1 MIIQVKFLRS
11 IAVMV
16 AAGISLAAC
25 MGGYPD
31 APASSASTKTETDYL
46 IGPGD
51 SLNIFVWRHADLST
65 NVPVRPDGR
74 ISVPLIEDVQAA
86 GKTPAELGN
95 EIEKILAR
103 YVQEPNV
110 TIIVTGFVGPFNEQ
124 IRIVGQATA
133 PRAISYRQGMTVLD
147 ALIEVGGLTEFAAG
161 NRAVLM
167 RKTEEGEDQTYRI
180 RLNDL
185 LRDGKVKANVDLM
198 PGDVIIIPESRF

>member
-1 MIIQVKFLRS
+1 MRQGIFLRK
-11 IAVMV
+11 IAIGLVV
-16 AAGISLAAC
+16 GLSLAGCANN
-25 MGGYPD
+25 YPE
-31 APASSASTKTETDYL
+31 APTISGTAAVQTDYL

-65 NVPVRPDGR
+65 TVPVRPDGR

-86 GKTPAELGN
+86 GKTPAALGD

-103 YVQEPNV
+103 FVQEPNV
-110 TIIVTGFVGPFNEQ
+110 TIIVTSFVGPFAEQ

-147 ALIEVGGLTEFAAG
+147 AIIEVGGLTEYAAG

-167 RKTEEGEDQTYRI
+167 RETDEGEEKVYRI

-185 LRDGKVKANVDLM
+185 LRDGKVKANVDLL
-198 PGDVIIIPESRF
+198 PGDIIIIPESRF